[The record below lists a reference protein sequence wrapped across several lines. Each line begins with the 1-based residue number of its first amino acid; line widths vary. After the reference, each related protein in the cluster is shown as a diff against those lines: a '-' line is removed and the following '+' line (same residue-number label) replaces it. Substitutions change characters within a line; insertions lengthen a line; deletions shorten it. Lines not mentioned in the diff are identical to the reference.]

1 MRRPEFIARQSRRPS
16 GFLGWVIGYIMS
28 FETAA
33 TNDEALARLEVKK
46 GDRVLDVGCGHGRT
60 VERAAEM
67 VGDGLVVGIDAS
79 EEMLRMATRRC
90 QHLID
95 AGRVQVALADS
106 ASIPYP
112 DEYFDKLITVH
123 TLYFWD
129 DPRRHLRELH
139 RVLRI
144 GGRMAVGFHG
154 KETAVATSFPAS
166 VYTFYGVDEVCALL
180 RDVGFEEVM
189 GIEQSVGEVTLA
201 IGHRRGVPL

>member
-1 MRRPEFIARQSRRPS
+1 MVTTVADHFDQWAPRYDAEIRRQVPRYDEIHDSLVSLLSLRPP
-16 GFLGWVIGYIMS
+16 GQ
-28 FETAA
+28 
-33 TNDEALARLEVKK
+33 
-46 GDRVLDVGCGHGRT
+46 VLDLGVGTGYTTLRILDAFPEAQVT
-60 VERAAEM
+60 
-67 VGDGLVVGIDAS
+67 GIDAS

-95 AGRVQVALADS
+95 AGRVRVALADS

-112 DEYFDKLITVH
+112 DESFDKLVTVH

-144 GGRMAVGFHG
+144 GGRMVVGFHG
-154 KETAVATSFPAS
+154 KETAVAASFPAS

-180 RDVGFEEVM
+180 RDVGFEEVV
-189 GIEQSVGEVTLA
+189 GIERSVGEVTLA
-201 IGHRRGVPL
+201 IGHRRGVSL